1 MRSAIRDL
9 GLLASTYLFV
19 WGVTWMTGDR
29 SSGVFGETDFGTS
42 YSFHPGVFLGGLPP
56 TPWPVSDLPQVVAAV
71 VGGIGLI
78 ALIAGGWRTARST

>member
-9 GLLASTYLFV
+9 GLLALAYVLV
-19 WGVTWMTGDR
+19 WGVTWTMGDR
-29 SSGVFGETDFGTS
+29 SSGVFGVTASGTA

-78 ALIAGGWRTARST
+78 ALIARG